1 MPECLQYCE
10 STLKHDNDDN
20 ITSILKFLCE
30 LCLHFDPTSTNSGSV
45 INLAHSSFSLDV
57 GNLRSLRAPAYNT
70 RSHQAAA
77 TTKPNI
83 VKHLE
88 HLLESGST
96 IVRSAVSESETVTD
110 SRDQLELL
118 WSALVCFKY
127 IR

>member
-10 STLKHDNDDN
+10 LALQNGNNSN

-30 LCLHFDPTSTNSGSV
+30 LCLHFDPTSANSGSIV
-45 INLAHSSFSLDV
+45 NLAQSSFSLDV
-57 GNLRSLRAPAYNT
+57 GNLHSLRAPAYNT
-70 RSHQAAA
+70 RSHQAA

-88 HLLESGST
+88 QLLESGST